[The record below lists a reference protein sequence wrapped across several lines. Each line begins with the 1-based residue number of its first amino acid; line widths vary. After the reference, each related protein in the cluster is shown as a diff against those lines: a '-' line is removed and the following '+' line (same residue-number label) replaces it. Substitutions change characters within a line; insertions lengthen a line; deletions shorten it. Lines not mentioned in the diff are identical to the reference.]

1 MKFYKFL
8 LLFVFLFAVN
18 STVIVNSSYA
28 AKNSDNIVEDV
39 VNKENFFDLKP
50 LFLSITTQDGT
61 TEQIS
66 LLITI
71 EIEEGNLENLVN
83 YRPRLRNAYIK
94 DLYAMLSDSYNAEF
108 DNFIEVEEIKSN
120 LLYVTKSI
128 LSDKY
133 KVKDIVL
140 HVVQQGRL

>member
-28 AKNSDNIVEDV
+28 AKNSDDIVEDV

>member
-28 AKNSDNIVEDV
+28 AKNSDDIVEDV

-50 LFLSITTQDGT
+50 LFLSIMTQDGT